1 MSIVLEYFQLTKQYQ
16 EKYGKNTVL
25 LYQVGSF
32 FEIYSYIIS
41 QTNTISTISEIE
53 RVSEICNL
61 NVAHKQSFIG
71 ENTKSNID
79 IEFPKES
86 NKIEEWVKKM
96 PKSEIVMS
104 GFRDYSL
111 EKFVSILTEAGYTT
125 VVYVQEKDSQGKV
138 SKRVL
143 QSVYSPGTYI
153 SDNQQNTL
161 SNNIVC
167 IWFEQIT
174 QDKMVIGGS
183 NVNIFTG
190 ISCLFEY
197 ECPFYMNPTT
207 FDELE
212 KFISEFNPN
221 EIVLVNNFE
230 KNSTLDIIINYIG
243 INLKIPIH
251 KVNYK
256 TNIIATNCTKQSY
269 IKQIIS
275 VFFGNTAYTACDFTT
290 NCIAT
295 QSYCYLLN
303 FLQEHNPDLVRKINL
318 PYLSNKTKNVMM
330 MNHTLKQLNIIDDMN
345 GKSCGQLSSVLS
357 FLNKCC
363 TPMGKRQFRYQLLNP
378 TFDEVWLNKEYSMID
393 HVLKKDPNQIPLIR
407 NILQDVRDID
417 KINRQLIT
425 GKVSPSTLYQL
436 YKSLGRIQD
445 INETYIKTDLILNN
459 SDIES
464 QTMEI
469 LDYIKAKIDID
480 NCQGMNSIVD
490 NNIIQPKVSLE
501 LDDLI
506 EKQLNYHEDIQI
518 YKAFFN
524 NLLKNNEKK
533 PTKECQYIKI
543 HETEKSG
550 LSFQITKKR
559 GIVLKNI
566 LNKMIEDGN
575 EYVKLETHD
584 NTVITLK
591 DIKINGTGTND
602 DISFFHLNELCR
614 KLFGIQEEINT
625 VIIRVY
631 STILVEL
638 ESLFYG
644 HIESIAKF
652 IGNIDVIICKAF
664 IAREYKYCRPELN
677 FDQEKSFVQ
686 IEGLRHVLIEHI
698 QENEIYVTNDIELGN
713 QNQNQNGVVLFAVN
727 SSGKTSLIRA
737 LGINI
742 ILAQSGLYVACS
754 KFVYR
759 PYKSI
764 FCQIEKNDNLFRN
777 MSTFQAEMSCLRVI
791 LKNADEN
798 SLILG
803 DELANSTEIQSG
815 ISIMVATLIQL
826 HEKQC
831 SFIIASHYNQI
842 NNYSEITSLKGLN
855 MKHMSVIFDHEKDVL
870 LFNRKLQDGVGNT
883 SYGLEVG
890 KSLYMPQ
897 SFMDIAYELRT
908 KYFPET
914 QGQLSQVQ
922 SKYNSQ
928 KLRIMCEICNKNK
941 GEEIH
946 HLREQKEVDVNG
958 FIEHFSKNHLA
969 NLTSVC
975 KSCHDNIHNKS
986 NKKTLIKKKTV
997 TGGYELIS
1005 SDEQVNK
1012 SSI

>member
-1 MSIVLEYFQLTKQYQ
+1 MYIKIIDYNIIVKYILLVMSIVLEYFQLTKQYQ
-16 EKYGKNTVL
+16 EKYGKNTIL

-32 FEIYSYIIS
+32 FEIYSYIIP

-53 RVSEICNL
+53 KVSETCNL
-61 NVAHKQSFIG
+61 NIAHKQSFIG
-71 ENTKSNID
+71 ENTKSTID
-79 IEFPKES
+79 IQFPKES
-86 NKIEEWVKKM
+86 NKIEEWVRKQ

-104 GFRDYSL
+104 GFRDYSI

-125 VVYVQEKDSQGKV
+125 VVYIQEKDANGKV
-138 SKRVL
+138 NKRVL

-153 SDNQQNTL
+153 SDNQQSNTL

-174 QDKMVIGGS
+174 QNKMVIGGS

-221 EIVLVNNFE
+221 EIILVNNFE
-230 KNSTLDIIINYIG
+230 NISTLDIIINYIG

-251 KVNYK
+251 KVNYNNNV
-256 TNIIATNCTKQSY
+256 TAMNCTKQSY

-275 VFFGNTAYTACDFTT
+275 VFFGNTAFTACDFTT

-330 MNHTLKQLNIIDDMN
+330 MNHTLRQLNIIDDTN
-345 GKSCGQLSSVLS
+345 GKSCGHLSSVLS

-363 TPMGKRQFRYQLLNP
+363 TSMGKRQFRNQILNP
-378 TFDEVWLNKEYSMID
+378 TFDEVWLNKEYTMID
-393 HVLKKDPNQIPLIR
+393 HVLDKDSTYIPLIR
-407 NILQDVRDID
+407 NKLQDIRDID
-417 KINRQLIT
+417 KINRQLVT
-425 GKVSPSTLYQL
+425 GKVNPSTLYQL
-436 YKSLGRIQD
+436 YKSIESIQD
-445 INETYIKTDLILNN
+445 INETYIKDDSILNN
-459 SDIES
+459 PDI
-464 QTMEI
+464 QTTEI
-469 LDYIKAKIDID
+469 LDYIKSKLDID
-480 NCQGMNSIVD
+480 NCQGMNSID
-490 NNIIQPKVSLE
+490 KNIIKSKVSDE
-501 LDDLI
+501 LDSLI
-506 EKQLNYHEDIQI
+506 LKQINYQDDIQV

-524 NLLKNNEKK
+524 QLLKNNEKNN
-533 PTKECQYIKI
+533 TKNIDYIKI

-575 EYVKLETHD
+575 EHIKLDTHN

-591 DIKINGTGTND
+591 DIKLNGTGTND
-602 DISFFHLNELCR
+602 DISFSLLNDLCR
-614 KLFGIQEEINT
+614 NSFGIQEYINN
-625 VIIRVY
+625 IIIKVY
-631 STILVEL
+631 KSILVEI
-638 ESLFYG
+638 ESLFYS

-652 IGNIDVIICKAF
+652 ISNIDVIICKAF
-664 IAREYKYCRPELN
+664 IAREYKYCRPEINLN
-677 FDQEKSFVQ
+677 QETAFVQ
-686 IEGLRHVLIEHI
+686 VEGLRHVLIEHI
-698 QENEIYVTNDIELGN
+698 QENEIYVTNDLQLGE
-713 QNQNQNGVVLFAVN
+713 NGIVLFAVN

-742 ILAQSGLYVACS
+742 ILAQSGLFVACS
-754 KFVYR
+754 KFIYR

-777 MSTFQAEMSCLRVI
+777 MSTFQAEMSCLRII

-815 ISIMVATLIQL
+815 ISIMVATLMQL
-826 HEKQC
+826 HEKRC
-831 SFIIASHYNQI
+831 SFVIASHYNQI
-842 NNYSEITSLKGLN
+842 NNYSEVTSLKRLK
-855 MKHMSVIFDHEKDVL
+855 MKHMSVVFDHEKDIL

-897 SFMDIAYELRT
+897 SFMDITYELRS

-928 KLRIMCEICNKNK
+928 KLRTMCEICHKNK

-946 HLREQKEVDVNG
+946 HLREQNEADKHG
-958 FIEHFSKNHLA
+958 FIEHFHKNHLA

-975 KSCHDNIHNKS
+975 KTCHDNIHKSQNKTLVK
-986 NKKTLIKKKTV
+986 KKTL
-997 TGGYELIS
+997 TGEYQLI
-1005 SDEQVNK
+1005 
-1012 SSI
+1012 